1 MGGGRKIAT
10 DVLDFAVG
18 FENPKKIGEKVQAG
32 EALIIMHF
40 NEQQK
45 ADIAEKMILSAYNI

>member
-1 MGGGRKIAT
+1 MGGGRKIVT

-32 EALIIMHF
+32 EALIIMHY
-40 NEQQK
+40 NDQQK
-45 ADIAEKMILSAYNI
+45 ADLAEKMILSAYNV

>member
-18 FENPKKIGEKVQAG
+18 FENPKKIGEKVQVG
-32 EALIIMHF
+32 EAMIIMHY
-40 NEQQK
+40 NDQQK
-45 ADIAEKMILSAYNI
+45 ADLAEKMILSAYNI